1 MNNNNNL
8 QLKNMK
14 ITFTGYAESLTNERI
29 EFVKQLA
36 ALTTST
42 EVTVYRWMS
51 GESVPTK
58 MKREAIAKFLGKTT
72 AELWPSKS
80 DDDE

>member
-1 MNNNNNL
+1 
-8 QLKNMK
+8 MK
-14 ITFTGYAESLTNERI
+14 ITFTGYAEGLTNERI

-36 ALTTST
+36 DLTTST

-58 MKREAIAKFLGKTT
+58 KKREVIAKYLGKTT
-72 AELWPSKS
+72 AELWPSTT

>member
-1 MNNNNNL
+1 M
-8 QLKNMK
+8 MK
-14 ITFTGYAESLTNERI
+14 ITFTGYADGLTNERI

-51 GESVPTK
+51 GESTPTK